1 MWIKKTDGVLVDVTG
16 CIIVASQDGMVKAV
30 NFSGMYFELGK
41 YLNEWAAKNIVS
53 DIFETIEAGQN
64 VYEMPKG
71 VE

>member
-1 MWIKKTDGVLVDVTG
+1 MWIKKTDGVLVDITG
-16 CIIVASQDGMVKAV
+16 CVIVASQGGMVKAA

-41 YLNEWAAKNIVS
+41 YLNEWTAWNIVS
-53 DIFETIEAGQN
+53 DIFEAIEAGQN